1 MDTDITHETA
11 LTYTPPPEF
20 NSSPLKNVN
29 LEDDPFLLGFGHFS
43 ELLPLNFGRVT
54 PENNGITES
63 LNPIF
68 FQGQPSK
75 G

>member
-1 MDTDITHETA
+1 MDTDIIHETA

-43 ELLPLNFGRVT
+43 GAFAVKLWEG
-54 PENNGITES
+54 
-63 LNPIF
+63 NPWE
-68 FQGQPSK
+68 
-75 G
+75 